1 MNPPDLKKGQAYL
14 ILADYHGKD
23 SDGDCVFIAESTE
36 RRLFL
41 PFVAVQNSVFLPS
54 EPPTSVGSTPKY
66 DPCRPFKK
74 GDKVELKEEINGRRL
89 SDFVTGLS
97 LGKTYTVKAN
107 EDNCTVLIDSDNGL
121 CRYSFIH
128 LQLVTPVEELEPYL
142 IADHIHGWIVYK
154 DTPGN
159 VVANFN
165 KNHPH
170 AKEAA
175 EAERD
180 RLNAEYRKEQNNG

>member
-41 PFVAVQNSVFLPS
+41 PFVGVQNCVFLPS
-54 EPPTSVGSTPKY
+54 EPPTLVGSTPKY
-66 DPCRPFKK
+66 DPCREFRK
-74 GDKVELKEEINGRRL
+74 GDKVTPEPINKRYSGYEGRTFIVCQDEAETGNEIKLKEDGYIGHISINAAYL
-89 SDFVTGLS
+89 
-97 LGKTYTVKAN
+97 K
-107 EDNCTVLIDSDNGL
+107 LI
-121 CRYSFIH
+121 
-128 LQLVTPVEELEPYL
+128 TPVEELEPYSL
-142 IADHIHGWIVYK
+142 ENDDLGW
-154 DTPGN
+154 N
-159 VVANFN
+159 VLDKEGGLVARFCNDG
-165 KNHPH
+165 HPH